1 MKLPSAVFLLSL
13 IACVSTAS
21 ATEIAP
27 AIRDQ
32 VEHNDSAELREFYV
46 ARDFAPAWADRER
59 GIAITALAQ
68 ADKEGLNPSD
78 YHIAYNPRPSTV
90 DAAARQDIALT
101 ATLLRYA
108 RDLHNGRLLPG
119 AVYGDADLPAPP
131 FNPVPA
137 LVTALQT
144 GTLAAFVAALPPQ
157 YADYAFLRQALSR
170 YRSLAAQGA
179 VVPLAAMKGS
189 VADLTPAEQHALRQR
204 LEWEGFAG
212 NSAESTTG
220 SLAIA
225 LKAFQTSNG
234 LVPDGKLGPKTM
246 QALNISAAYR
256 VQQIEANMERWRWLP
271 HQPEDRY
278 IAVNTADTTLTV
290 VEGGKVV
297 LASRVVTGKPKTPTP
312 LLSATVTAVTVNP
325 PWNVPYSIAAGEILP
340 KLRRDPTYLTR
351 QNMIL
356 QNGPP
361 NDPHGLTVDWQHIS
375 ASSFPFR
382 IQQVPGE
389 KNALG
394 RLKLEMPNRLQV
406 YLHDTPA
413 KALFSQPER
422 FFSHGCI
429 RVQKV
434 TALAQYALTGDP
446 ASDVAR
452 LIQPGSDT
460 RRLPLEKPLKVY
472 VLYWTAFRGEDGA
485 VAFRNDV
492 YGRDAQLIAALS
504 NKRITLSKP
513 SQTECSA

>member
-1 MKLPSAVFLLSL
+1 MRLPIAVFLLPL
-13 IACVSTAS
+13 VACVSAAS
-21 ATEIAP
+21 AAGIAP
-27 AIRDQ
+27 TIRDQ
-32 VEHNDSAELREFYV
+32 VEHNGSAELREFY
-46 ARDFAPAWADRER
+46 AASDFAPAWADRER
-59 GIAITALAQ
+59 IIAITALAQ

-78 YHIAYNPRPSTV
+78 YHVAHNPHPSTA

-101 ATLLRYA
+101 TTLLRYA
-108 RDLHNGRLLPG
+108 RDLHSGRRSPG
-119 AVYGDADLPAPP
+119 TVYGDADLPALP

-179 VVPLAAMKGS
+179 VAPLAAMKGS
-189 VADLTPAEQHALRQR
+189 VADLTPAEQQALRQR
-204 LEWEGFAG
+204 LEWEGFAA
-212 NSAESTTG
+212 SAPVNTAND
-220 SLAIA
+220 LVMA

-278 IAVNTADTTLTV
+278 IVVNAADATLTV
-290 VEGGKVV
+290 IEGGKIV
-297 LASRVVTGKPKTPTP
+297 LASRVVAGKPKTPTP

-325 PWNVPYSIAAGEILP
+325 PWNIPYSIASGEILP

-356 QNGPP
+356 RNGPP
-361 NDPHGLTVDWQHIS
+361 GDPHGLTVDWRRIS

-382 IQQVPGE
+382 VQQVPGE

-429 RVQKV
+429 RVQE
-434 TALAQYALTGDP
+434 TMALAQYALTGDP

-472 VLYWTAFRGEDGA
+472 VLYWTVFRGEDGT